1 MVISKDLQ
9 SKVNHLRAQIDDLR
23 YRYHVLN
30 DPEVTDAM
38 YDGLM
43 DELRKIEQAH
53 PEMITP
59 DSPTQRV
66 AGKPAEKF
74 EKVTHQVTQWSFN
87 DAFNEQDLKDWEER
101 ILKMLEKSLGHRPT
115 DLNYVC
121 ELKIDGLH
129 IILTYEKGLLK
140 TAATRG
146 DGQVGENVTQNVRT
160 IQSVPLVIP
169 SRAEESRASHRD
181 FSTSLRSGRNDR
193 LRIPELLIVE
203 GEAWLGRKMLA
214 KINEER
220 KKRGEAL
227 FANPRN
233 AAAGTLRQLDPKI
246 VAERKLSLTTY
257 DISSKNVPET
267 QAEEL
272 TMLKELG
279 FKTDSHWR
287 VCNSVADIL
296 KFYHEWAK
304 KKTSQEFWIDG
315 VVIKVNQRKYQE
327 ALGFTGK
334 APRWALAFKFAAEQG
349 TTKIKDVYWQ
359 IGRTGAL
366 TPVAL
371 MEPVKLAGTTVTH
384 ATLHNPDEIERL
396 GIKIG
401 DTVVVEKAGDIIP
414 KVIRVLEKMRTGK
427 EKSIHAPK
435 KCPMCGGEV
444 GKRRD
449 LSLPSPL
456 PRRGGGDLP
465 RLHRGEGG
473 GEVSESVALYC
484 LNPSCFAQELGRL
497 IHFVSKRAFDIDH
510 LGEKI
515 VEQLV
520 NEGLIKDAADLF
532 TLTVGDLEPLER
544 FAEKSAQNLV
554 QAVGAAKEVTFPRFI
569 NALGISQVGEETAE
583 DLAEYFSSSQT
594 TVPQRA
600 GSSTA
605 VGTTPPEPA
614 LSKGGIPTPAPLQR
628 LMNATE
634 DKLYEINGVGEKVA
648 KSIVDYFGDKQN
660 SAFVKKLLKNG
671 VTIKNEELRMKNGG
685 KLNGQTFVLTGTL
698 SSMSRDEAK
707 DKIKAL
713 GGEVSENVSAKTT
726 AVIAGENP
734 GSKLAKAEKLGVRV
748 MNEKEFLFL

>member
-1 MVISKDLQ
+1 MTVSKESQ
-9 SKVNHLRAQIDDLR
+9 SKISRLRAQIDDLR

-43 DELRKIEQAH
+43 DELRKIETAH
-53 PEMITP
+53 PETVTP

-74 EKVTHQVTQWSFN
+74 EKVVHAVPQWSFN
-87 DAFNEQDLKDWEER
+87 DAFEEQDVRDWEER
-101 ILKMLEKSLGHRPT
+101 ILKILEKALGHRPT

-146 DGQVGENVTQNVRT
+146 DGRVGENVTQNIRT
-160 IQSVPLVIP
+160 IQSVPLVILSGTKNP
-169 SRAEESRASHRD
+169 SHQSNVKGSFAPTQDDKRAV
-181 FSTSLRSGRNDR
+181 
-193 LRIPELLIVE
+193 PEVLIIE
-203 GEAWLGRKMLA
+203 GEAWLSTKMLV

-220 KKRGEAL
+220 KKNDEPL

-257 DISSKNVPET
+257 DISRITYHVSRNNESVNEIET
-267 QAEEL
+267 QEQEL
-272 TMLKELG
+272 RLLKELG

-287 VCNSVADIL
+287 VCNSVGEIL
-296 KFYHEWAK
+296 KFYSEWQK
-304 KKTSQEFWIDG
+304 KKNSQEFWIDG
-315 VVIKVNQRKYQE
+315 VVVKVNQRKYQE

-334 APRWALAFKFAAEQG
+334 APRWAIAFKFAAEQG
-349 TTKIKDVYWQ
+349 TTKIKEVYWQ

-414 KVIRVLEKMRTGK
+414 KVIRVLEKMRTGA
-427 EKSIHAPK
+427 EKLIKKPT
-435 KCPMCGGEV
+435 KCPMCGGVV
-444 GKRRD
+444 GKRGAARD
-449 LSLPSPL
+449 PLSISPL
-456 PRRGGGDLP
+456 K
-465 RLHRGEGG
+465 G
-473 GEVSESVALYC
+473 GEVSSPPLLRGGQGGVTESVALYC
-484 LNPSCFAQELGRL
+484 LNPQCFAQELGRI
-497 IHFVSKRAFDIDH
+497 IHFVSKKGYDIDH

-520 NEGLIKDAADLF
+520 SEGLIKDAADLF
-532 TLTVGDLEPLER
+532 TLTVDDLEPLER

-554 QAVGAAKEVTFPRFI
+554 QAVGAAKEVSFSKFI
-569 NALGISQVGEETAE
+569 NALGITQVGEETAE
-583 DLAEYFSSSQT
+583 DLAEYF
-594 TVPQRA
+594 
-600 GSSTA
+600 GSLEKLISA
-605 VGTTPPEPA
+605 SE
-614 LSKGGIPTPAPLQR
+614 
-628 LMNATE
+628 E
-634 DKLYEINGVGEKVA
+634 DLFKINGVGEKVA
-648 KSIVDYFGDKQN
+648 KSIMEYFTDKNNQE
-660 SAFVKKLLKNG
+660 FVRKLLKNG
-671 VTIKNEELRMKNGG
+671 IKIKVQSPKSKVQK
-685 KLNGQTFVLTGTL
+685 KLSGQTFVLTGTL

-707 DKIKAL
+707 AKIKAL
-713 GGEVSENVSAKTT
+713 GGEVSESVSKKTT

-734 GSKLAKAEKLGVRV
+734 GGKLSKAEKLGIKL
-748 MNEKEFLFL
+748 MSEKEFLRMIKV